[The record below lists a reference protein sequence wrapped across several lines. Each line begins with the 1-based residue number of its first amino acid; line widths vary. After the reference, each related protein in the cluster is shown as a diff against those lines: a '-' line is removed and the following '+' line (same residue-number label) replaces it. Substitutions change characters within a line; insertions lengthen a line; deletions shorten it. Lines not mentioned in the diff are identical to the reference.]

1 MSVVPEL
8 LAPAGSS
15 QAHRAAIIAGDD
27 AVYLG
32 GKAFGTRKYAEN
44 FDRTELSQAILYAH
58 KNSVTV
64 YVTVNT
70 LTTDDELPY
79 IADYLTFLSDIDVDA
94 VLVLDL
100 GVLSRSRDIVLD
112 LSIHA
117 STYMTIHNTSDIL
130 FASKH
135 GISRVVLARELSLED
150 VLIIGDIAKKYS
162 IELEVF
168 CPGSICYAYSGQ
180 CLLSSVIDERSG
192 NRGMCSQPCR
202 KPYTIL
208 SDDVPLLTRGNCPL
222 SPRELCLYPYLKE
235 TC

>member
-15 QAHRAAIIAGDD
+15 QAHRAAIIEGDD

-64 YVTVNT
+64 YVTVNS
-70 LTTDDELPY
+70 LITDDELPY
-79 IADYLTFLSDIDVDA
+79 ITDYLTFLSDIDVDT

-100 GVLSRSRDIVLD
+100 GDLSLFRDIVLD

-117 STYMTIHNTSDIL
+117 STYMTIH
-130 FASKH
+130 
-135 GISRVVLARELSLED
+135 
-150 VLIIGDIAKKYS
+150 
-162 IELEVF
+162 
-168 CPGSICYAYSGQ
+168 
-180 CLLSSVIDERSG
+180 
-192 NRGMCSQPCR
+192 
-202 KPYTIL
+202 
-208 SDDVPLLTRGNCPL
+208 
-222 SPRELCLYPYLKE
+222 
-235 TC
+235 